1 MTYKIILKSEAD
13 DDLDELSH
21 REKLLVFKQFKK
33 IASSPELGKVLG
45 NKAGY
50 NLSGCRKVYA
60 DQKRIR
66 IVYTILNNQIVI
78 EVVAIG
84 KRDEL
89 EVYKKASERL

>member
-13 DDLDELSH
+13 DDLDELSS

-33 IASSPELGKVLG
+33 IVSSPELGKVLG

-50 NLSGCRKVYA
+50 NLSGCRKMYA